1 MLSPRPDP
9 YEVSKLEAL
18 GRHSIIEYYGCPQ
31 EIMNNLELIESAFVT
46 AARKMG
52 ATIVASEFH
61 QFNPH
66 GVSGM
71 VIISESHLSIHT
83 WPEFG
88 YAAVDVFTCGE
99 VIDPEIAHEIL
110 RDAFQSTSE
119 SVVEMRRGVLN
130 LPAGSVPKA
139 YNVTAAPKVG
149 DVSTAIN

>member
-1 MLSPRPDP
+1 M
-9 YEVSKLEAL
+9 EAL
-18 GRHSIIEYYGCPQ
+18 GRHSIIEYYGCP
-31 EIMNNLELIESAFVT
+31 ESVMNDLELIENAFVS
-46 AARKMG
+46 AARRMG

-88 YAAVDVFTCGE
+88 YAAVDIFTCGE

-110 RDAFQSTSE
+110 REAFQSTQE

-130 LPAGSVPKA
+130 LPAGSIPKA
-139 YNVTAAPKVG
+139 YNVTEAPKPVS
-149 DVSTAIN
+149 DVSSAIN